1 MKDDK
6 LSQLEQMLKDGTIN
20 QEEYETKKEE
30 ILKKENTN
38 NVNQE
43 DGKNGHKKK
52 AIIIVV
58 VCIILAVIIVLG
70 IVGELL
76 KNDVTDKVGTMISNM
91 EQEREEKKEN
101 GEFFSYYVYSNFN
114 EDDLAWVKAKYEEEK
129 YITTDYYV
137 CVNKNGDTIL
147 QYKEYDDESAPDG
160 IKSVTSFHNGIAIVT
175 DGDDNKRVINTFY

>member
-91 EQEREEKKEN
+91 EKEKGRKK
-101 GEFFSYYVYSNFN
+101 GKWGVF
-114 EDDLAWVKAKYEEEK
+114 
-129 YITTDYYV
+129 
-137 CVNKNGDTIL
+137 
-147 QYKEYDDESAPDG
+147 
-160 IKSVTSFHNGIAIVT
+160 
-175 DGDDNKRVINTFY
+175 

>member
-1 MKDDK
+1 MNMKDDK

-58 VCIILAVIIVLG
+58 VCIILAVIIVMG

-76 KNDVTDKVGTMISNM
+76 KNDVTGVRIDIWTHLT
-91 EQEREEKKEN
+91 RECIIN
-101 GEFFSYYVYSNFN
+101 YV
-114 EDDLAWVKAKYEEEK
+114 
-129 YITTDYYV
+129 
-137 CVNKNGDTIL
+137 
-147 QYKEYDDESAPDG
+147 
-160 IKSVTSFHNGIAIVT
+160 H
-175 DGDDNKRVINTFY
+175 